1 MSERTEFIRSMFDQI
16 ATRYDLINDLLSFGI
31 HRTWLKK
38 AVALAGLDSNSF
50 VVDFATGTGKFAF
63 EFAKRNPSITI
74 VGLDFSEKMLEIAQN
89 RSIQHG
95 YQIKFIQADALR
107 TPFPDNTFD
116 VATISY
122 GIRNVRS
129 IEECLQ
135 EMARVLKPNG
145 KIIIVEFGTPKR
157 WLKPIY
163 RIYENLFIIPFGGLL
178 SGDYKAYKYLIHS
191 SRAFPSGENF
201 LDILR
206 KTNLFED
213 EVAIPL
219 SFGIAY
225 LYLAKVSK

>member
-1 MSERTEFIRSMFDQI
+1 MAERTEFIRSMFDRI

-38 AVALAGLDSNSF
+38 AVALAEIDNNSS

-63 EFAKRNPSITI
+63 EFAKRNPLISI
-74 VGLDFSEKMLEIAQN
+74 VGLDFSEKMLEIARN
-89 RSIQHG
+89 RSIQYG
-95 YQIKFIQADALR
+95 YQIKFIQADALH

-122 GIRNVRS
+122 GIRNVNS
-129 IEECLQ
+129 IKECLQ
-135 EMARVLKPNG
+135 EMARILKPNG
-145 KIIIVEFGTPKR
+145 KIIIIEFGTPKR
-157 WLKPIY
+157 WFKPIY
-163 RIYENLFIIPFGGLL
+163 RLYENLFITPIGGLL
-178 SGDYKAYKYLIHS
+178 SGDYKAYKYLIRS

-206 KTNLFED
+206 ETGLFKG

-225 LYLAKVSK
+225 IYSAKVNK

>member
-1 MSERTEFIRSMFDQI
+1 MAERTEFIRSMFNRI
-16 ATRYDLINDLLSFGI
+16 ATRYDLINDLLSLGI

-38 AVALAGLDSNSF
+38 AVALAELDNNSS

-63 EFAKRNPSITI
+63 EFAKKNPSISI

-95 YQIKFIQADALR
+95 YQIKFIQADALH
-107 TPFPDNTFD
+107 TPFPDSTFD

-122 GIRNVRS
+122 GIRNVNS
-129 IEECLQ
+129 IEGCLQ
-135 EMARVLKPNG
+135 EMARILKPNG
-145 KIIIVEFGTPKR
+145 QIIIVEFGTPKR
-157 WLKPIY
+157 WFQPIY
-163 RIYENLFIIPFGGLL
+163 RIYENLFIIPLGGLL

-191 SRAFPSGENF
+191 SRVFPSGENF

-206 KTNLFED
+206 KTRLFKD

-225 LYLAKVSK
+225 IYLAKVRK